1 MNRRATSIL
10 LAINAA
16 VAVCLA
22 LLWFGPG
29 SATQWQAPEAQAPN
43 LDDAR
48 AAVLR
53 PRPEVVAEFP
63 RIVERPLF
71 SPARR
76 PAPSANSAS
85 DSEKEATPPPVE
97 LDKLRMFGTIN
108 GPTMR
113 GILAE
118 VEGQSRFVGRGEK
131 VGEWTL
137 RSIESSEAVFEKG
150 DERRVIPLPL
160 AMAAKP
166 APSAARQAPG
176 GRGTPQRSVQ
186 PAERPLA
193 PPRVPATATTRAL
206 APPATPNSSANRSA
220 TTNNP
225 SGTPSGTSAAKST
238 DGEKKPAIQGAWG
251 P

>member
-1 MNRRATSIL
+1 MNRRATPFL

-16 VAVCLA
+16 LAAGLA

-29 SATQWQAPEAQAPN
+29 SSTQWQPPAAQPPN

-53 PRPEVVAEFP
+53 PRREAVAEYP
-63 RIVERPLF
+63 RIAERPLF
-71 SPARR
+71 SATRR
-76 PAPSANSAS
+76 PAPSNASAS
-85 DSEKEATPPPVE
+85 DAEKTAAPPPVE
-97 LDKLRMFGTIN
+97 LDKLKMFGTIN
-108 GPTMR
+108 GSTMR

-118 VEGQSRFVGRGEK
+118 VEGQSRFVRRGEK

-150 DERRVIPLPL
+150 DERRVVPLPL

-166 APSAARQAPG
+166 APSGARPAPGVRRTPQSAAPPQASAPAARA
-176 GRGTPQRSVQ
+176 TPAAQ
-186 PAERPLA
+186 PAPTPAVRTTPAANARTA
-193 PPRVPATATTRAL
+193 PAANAPTPATTT
-206 APPATPNSSANRSA
+206 PAGKS
-220 TTNNP
+220 P
-225 SGTPSGTSAAKST
+225 SG
-238 DGEKKPAIQGAWG
+238 EKPAIKGAWG